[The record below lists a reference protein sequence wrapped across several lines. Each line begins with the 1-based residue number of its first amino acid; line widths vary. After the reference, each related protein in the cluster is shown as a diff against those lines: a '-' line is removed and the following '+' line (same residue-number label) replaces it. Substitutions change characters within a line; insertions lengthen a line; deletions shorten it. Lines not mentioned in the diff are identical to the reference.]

1 MFKTLAKL
9 YPLVPAA
16 VGCSLAF
23 SRSVDLKGITAPSP
37 CARRGATPN
46 PNSGR
51 IADLG
56 HLHARASWASQSR
69 SPSSP
74 SSASGASSRASRP
87 LSASASGSAG
97 GITGDGD
104 RIRVDLLG
112 RTGVASRVDGFGG
125 EVHSSL

>member
-74 SSASGASSRASRP
+74 SSASGGARAHRVRCLRARLDP
-87 LSASASGSAG
+87 LAESPATAIEFVSTFSVVPGARLVS
-97 GITGDGD
+97 T
-104 RIRVDLLG
+104 
-112 RTGVASRVDGFGG
+112 
-125 EVHSSL
+125 E